1 MRELDQRE
9 VGMVSGGSPA
19 LITGAAGAFVGG
31 VGSGIGYL
39 LESTNPSASGFIGA
53 VVVGTVSGA
62 LMGSGVKLVSMAMN
76 GTRGVAA
83 PGVSAIGLAYDCQR
97 VDVVPVDTH
106 DQPLDGVLTPSNTLW
121 FD

>member
-19 LITGAAGAFVGG
+19 VVTGAAGAFVGG

-39 LESTNPSASGFIGA
+39 LESSNPSASGFIGA
-53 VVVGTVSGA
+53 VAVGTVSGA
-62 LMGSGVKLVSMAMN
+62 LMGSGVKLVSMAIN

-83 PGVSAIGLAYDCQR
+83 PGVSAIGLGFAIEATQG
-97 VDVVPVDTH
+97 VVERDK
-106 DQPLDGVLTPSNTLW
+106 GGSN
-121 FD
+121 